1 VEESEQNSGRGLLSQ
16 LRAIANT
23 CLSTLQTRGEIF
35 LLELEEEKTHVTELL
50 IWAIAAG
57 LLSLMFLGML
67 TVFIVMLF
75 PEDLRVWAIGGFCLL
90 YLLGAVLALLNLRSI
105 LKGAAPPFSATVNE
119 IKKDRA
125 WLESSK

>member
-1 VEESEQNSGRGLLSQ
+1 VEESEQNSSGGLLSQ
-16 LRAIANT
+16 FRAIVNT

-75 PEDLRVWAIGGFCLL
+75 PEDLRKWAVGGFCLL
-90 YLLGAVLALLNLRSI
+90 YFLGAVLALLNLRSI